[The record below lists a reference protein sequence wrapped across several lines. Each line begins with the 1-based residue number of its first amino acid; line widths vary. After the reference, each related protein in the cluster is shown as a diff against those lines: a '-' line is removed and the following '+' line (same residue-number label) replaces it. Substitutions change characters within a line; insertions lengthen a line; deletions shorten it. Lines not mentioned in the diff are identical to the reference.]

1 MARTLPII
9 VYLAPAAGRRN
20 GHRGHPT
27 VPVRRPESTWLQA
40 QGVTEGLSA
49 IEAGNRAGEHG
60 ERDKE
65 EREKKLNRA
74 ISMFEAALLALV
86 GY

>member
-1 MARTLPII
+1 
-9 VYLAPAAGRRN
+9 
-20 GHRGHPT
+20 
-27 VPVRRPESTWLQA
+27 
-40 QGVTEGLSA
+40 VTEGLSA
-49 IEAGNRAGEHG
+49 IEAGNGPGEHG

-86 GY
+86 AVHPHRGYRLTGHRAQAAVKS